1 MKMYFDCDRAKLYT
15 IIIITNI
22 DLMFETKHPQII
34 IVSKFKSQGLKMLK

>member
-22 DLMFETKHPQII
+22 DMMFETKQSEIK
-34 IVSKFKSQGLKMLK
+34 IVSKYKIQGLQMLK